1 MISKRK
7 DPDVLDTSKPI
18 LEPPVYPNFPEN
30 TPEGKLPKDNP
41 DLLRKSE
48 DDDVENLTNQFDDV
62 ELENLN
68 EDDTDLDR

>member
-30 TPEGKLPKDNP
+30 TPEGRLPKDNP
-41 DLLRKSE
+41 DLLRKS
-48 DDDVENLTNQFDDV
+48 DDDESDDITGEFDNAQTENLD
-62 ELENLN
+62 
-68 EDDTDLDR
+68 EDEADWDR

>member
-48 DDDVENLTNQFDDV
+48 DDDVEDLTNQFDDV